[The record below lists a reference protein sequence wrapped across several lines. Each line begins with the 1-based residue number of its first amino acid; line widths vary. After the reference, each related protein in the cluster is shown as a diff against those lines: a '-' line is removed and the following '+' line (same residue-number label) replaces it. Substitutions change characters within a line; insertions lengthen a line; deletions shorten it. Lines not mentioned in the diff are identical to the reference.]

1 MIRWIIKLLLNGAA
15 LLCISSVLES
25 VQVRDFSVAVLA
37 AFILGLVNTLVR
49 PILMFLTLPLR
60 FITLGLFRFVVN
72 AATFA
77 LTAYLI
83 DGFELGPWPDA
94 AGTAI
99 VAAALMS
106 LISWVIELI
115 VGKKKE

>member
-15 LLCISSVLES
+15 LLFIDSLFEA

-37 AFILGLVNTLVR
+37 AFILGLVNTLLR
-49 PILMFLTLPLR
+49 PILKFLTLPLHI
-60 FITLGLFRFVVN
+60 ITLGLFRFIVN
-72 AATFA
+72 AATFT

-94 AGTAI
+94 VGTTI
-99 VAAALMS
+99 LAAALMS
-106 LISWVIELI
+106 LISWVIELV